1 MKKILLLLAVALMG
15 GVVSAQND
23 STAVGRKVAIEQEKS
38 ELASTTERE
47 QARPKVKKVGVV
59 LSGGGAKGM
68 AHIGVLKVLE
78 KAGIPVDIVTG
89 TSMGSIIGGLYAI
102 GYNAN
107 SLDSMVRVQDWS
119 YVITDKE
126 DLRRQSLNDRKKQNT
141 YLFSTGLTIG
151 KRDLQAGGIIK
162 GKNLAELFNQLCVG
176 FADSLDFSRDLPIP
190 FACVATDIIDNSEVD
205 FHSGRLPQAMRAS
218 MAIPAAFSP
227 VRIGEKVLVDGGLKN
242 NYPADL
248 AREMGAEI
256 IIGVTVQ
263 GAPKSAEDVNG
274 TMSILSQIID
284 VNCKNKLDE
293 NLAITDLHL
302 QVDTKGYGSASF
314 SQAAIDTLIRRGEEE
329 AMRHWDDII
338 ALKQRIG
345 IDESFRPQILH
356 PLRPQVMTEKQRV
369 LGYTFENMTPQAER
383 FLRQKFHLKSTE
395 ALLNGNDSIDARLEQ
410 ELTTSMRV
418 DLFYQ
423 TAECRL
429 VPIKL
434 PKPALQNLDY
444 FYEKDKE
451 WKESDGVQVVLSA
464 GDRKSVQL
472 HAGVRFDT
480 EEYAAVQLDLDI
492 PLKTAIPINTDITL
506 RLGRRMMAR
515 GELTIHPRSFTRPTF
530 SYAFR
535 RNDVDVYTNGNLDYN
550 IRYNQFQAE
559 FLPINF
565 DLRHFNLQMGL
576 RWDYMHYRNK
586 LGSETSRQVT
596 LENEHFFSYR
606 ARLSYN
612 NEDDWYFPTRG
623 ARFKAEYAYLTDNF
637 AQLDD
642 EPGMSDVS
650 ASWRKSFSIG
660 ERFAL
665 QPMIY
670 GRLLLGSVIP
680 PVFGNTIGGDWFG
693 HYVEQQMPFAGI
705 GNMEYV
711 SHQFVAAQLQ
721 AQERIGSNSYVL
733 LRIAA
738 GQQSD
743 HLKELM
749 DNRTL
754 IGGQI
759 AYYYNTIVG
768 PVGATLGYS
777 NHTKEPYFFL
787 NLGYE
792 F

>member
-1 MKKILLLLAVALMG
+1 MKKILLILAAVMMIG
-15 GVVSAQND
+15 TVSAQTD
-23 STAVGRKVAIEQEKS
+23 STALSRKRVA
-38 ELASTTERE
+38 
-47 QARPKVKKVGVV
+47 VV

-78 KAGIPVDIVTG
+78 RAGIPVDIVTG

-126 DLRRQSLNDRKKQNT
+126 DMRRQSLGDRKKQNT
-141 YLFSTGLTIG
+141 YVFSTGLTIG
-151 KRDLQAGGIIK
+151 KRDMQAGGIIK
-162 GKNLAELFNQLCVG
+162 GKNLAELFQQLCVG
-176 FADSLDFSRDLPIP
+176 FTDSLDFSRDLPIP

-205 FHSGRLPQAMRAS
+205 FHSGWLPKAMRAS

-227 VRIGEKVLVDGGLKN
+227 VRIGDKVLVDGGLKN

-248 AREMGAEI
+248 AREMGADI

-263 GAPKSAEDVNG
+263 GAPKSAEDMGG

-284 VNCKNKLDE
+284 VNCKNKVDE
-293 NLAITDLHL
+293 NLAITDLHM

-329 AMRHWDDII
+329 AMRHWDEII

-345 IDESFRPQILH
+345 IDDSFRPLILH

-383 FLRQKFHLKSTE
+383 FLRQKFHLKSTD
-395 ALLNGNDSIDARLEQ
+395 ALLNGHDSIDARLEQ

-429 VPIKL
+429 VPVKL
-434 PKPALQNLDY
+434 PKPSMRDLNHY
-444 FYEKDKE
+444 YEVDQE
-451 WKESDGVQVVLSA
+451 WKESDGVQVILSA

-480 EEYAAVQLDLDI
+480 EEYAAVQLGLDI
-492 PLKTAIPINTDITL
+492 PLRTAIPINTDITL
-506 RLGRRMMAR
+506 RLGKRMMVH
-515 GELTIHPRSFTRPTF
+515 GEITVHPRSFTRPTL
-530 SYAFR
+530 SYTFH
-535 RNDVDVYTNGNLDYN
+535 RNDVDVYMDGDLDYN

-559 FLPINF
+559 LLPINF

-576 RWDYMHYRNK
+576 RWDFMHYRNK
-586 LGSETSRQVT
+586 LGSETAKQVT

-606 ARLSYN
+606 ARLSYI

-623 ARFKAEYAYLTDNF
+623 SRLKAEYAYLTDNF
-637 AQLDD
+637 AQLDGK
-642 EPGMSDVS
+642 PGMSDVS
-650 ASWRKSFSIG
+650 ASWRKSFPIG

-665 QPMIY
+665 QPMVY
-670 GRLLLGSVIP
+670 GRMLFGSIIP

-693 HYVEQQMPFAGI
+693 HYIEQQMPFAGI
-705 GNMEYV
+705 GHMEYV
-711 SHQFVAAQLQ
+711 NHHFVAAQLQ
-721 AQERIGSNSYVL
+721 AQGRIGNNNYVL
-733 LRIAA
+733 LRVAA

-743 HLKELM
+743 RLKELF
-749 DNRTL
+749 DYRTL
-754 IGGQI
+754 IGAQV

-777 NHTKEPYFFL
+777 NRTKKPYFFL

>member
-1 MKKILLLLAVALMG
+1 MLMTTTTLITRLSRIAVTLLAAVMMIG
-15 GVVSAQND
+15 TVSAQND
-23 STAVGRKVAIEQEKS
+23 STARAKVA
-38 ELASTTERE
+38 
-47 QARPKVKKVGVV
+47 VV

-78 KAGIPVDIVTG
+78 RAGIPVDIVTG

-126 DLRRQSLNDRKKQNT
+126 DMRRQSLGDRKKQNS

-151 KRDLQAGGIIK
+151 KRDMQAGGIIK
-162 GKNLAELFNQLCVG
+162 GKNLAELFQQLCVG
-176 FADSLDFSRDLPIP
+176 FTDSLDFSRDLPIP

-205 FHSGRLPQAMRAS
+205 FHSGWLPKAMRAS

-227 VRIGEKVLVDGGLKN
+227 VRIGDKVLVDGGLKN

-263 GAPKSAEDVNG
+263 GAPKSAEDVGG

-329 AMRHWDDII
+329 AMRHWDEII
-338 ALKQRIG
+338 ALKRRIG
-345 IDESFRPQILH
+345 IDESFRPLILH

-383 FLRQKFHLKSTE
+383 FLRQKFHLKDIDHS
-395 ALLNGNDSIDARLEQ
+395 AAQYIDAALMQ

-429 VPIKL
+429 VPHK
-434 PKPALQNLDY
+434 
-444 FYEKDKE
+444 
-451 WKESDGVQVVLSA
+451 DGVQVVLSA

-472 HAGVRFDT
+472 HAGVHFDT
-480 EEYAAVQLDLDI
+480 EEYAAVQLGLDI

-506 RLGRRMMAR
+506 RLGKRMMAR
-515 GELTIHPRSFTRPTF
+515 GEITVHPRSFTRPTL
-530 SYAFR
+530 SYAFH
-535 RNDVDVYTNGNLDYN
+535 RNDVDIYTNGDLDYN
-550 IRYNQFQAE
+550 IRYNQFQTE

-586 LGSETSRQVT
+586 LGSETAMQVT

-612 NEDDWYFPTRG
+612 SEDDWYFPTRG
-623 ARFKAEYAYLTDNF
+623 ARLKAEYAYLTDNF
-637 AQLDD
+637 TQLDGK
-642 EPGMSDVS
+642 PGMSDVS
-650 ASWRKSFSIG
+650 ASWRKSFPIG

-665 QPMIY
+665 QPMVY

-711 SHQFVAAQLQ
+711 NHQFVAAQLQ
-721 AQERIGSNSYVL
+721 AQERIGANSYVL

-743 HLKELM
+743 HLKELL
-749 DNRTL
+749 DHRTL

-777 NHTKEPYFFL
+777 NHTKKPYFYL